1 MSEYNVEDKE
11 LAEME
16 EMLKQI
22 GPSIPVPEPGLREE
36 VLKKSKDHWQK
47 KPVFPVRFLM
57 GWAALAAL
65 AAVINYS
72 VKSLNSPENTGPS
85 EIVEEDT
92 VTDDEYEAL
101 KKALEKTMKGH
112 R

>member
-1 MSEYNVEDKE
+1 MMSEYEEDKE

-36 VLKKSKDHWQK
+36 VLKKSKEHWQK
-47 KPVFPVRFLM
+47 KSVFPIRFIM
-57 GWAALAAL
+57 GWAALVAL

-72 VKSLNSPENTGPS
+72 VKSLNSPDTAPS

-92 VTDDEYEAL
+92 VTDDEYKEIKQAL
-101 KKALEKTMKGH
+101 DKVMKGH